1 MIPFYYP
8 ASRVSP
14 VRRGGFKTLTSL
26 GVPPRTNS
34 KAYGSSPNIINRA
47 NEEKDFAPV
56 ACVVSWL
63 EPQSILRSARG
74 FPQSRGHAKIRQGR
88 PQPQGL
94 YRQT

>member
-1 MIPFYYP
+1 ML
-8 ASRVSP
+8 SRFAGVSCK
-14 VRRGGFKTLTSL
+14 RGGFETLTSL

-34 KAYGSSPNIINRA
+34 KAYGSSPYIINRA

-56 ACVVSWL
+56 ACVVTRAQ
-63 EPQSILRSARG
+63 PQSILRPARG

-88 PQPQGL
+88 PQPQGI